1 MNWQDYQ
8 NNFKIRMTESGH
20 YTEQDIQYYLDYA
33 ETLHNN
39 QLPIIFNIKHLSE
52 LTGISTKYIYKIIY
66 AENNVLYENIKL
78 QKKNGGIRNINIPFP
93 NLAILQNWI
102 LKNILE
108 NIPISKFAKAY
119 HKNTSVRDNAK
130 FHRNQ
135 KKVLKL
141 DIKDFFGSILH
152 KDIFYIFY
160 NLGYTKSISDTLVKI
175 TTLDNRGVPQGAA
188 TSPYISNL
196 ILKNFDEEI
205 GNFCIK
211 KNIRYSRYADDMTFS
226 GDFDEKII
234 IRLVK
239 RKLKKRR
246 LTLNTL
252 KTKIFTNNEKQIVT
266 GIIVNKKLQ
275 LDISVRK
282 NIRLEV
288 YFLEKN
294 PYEHLSRIS
303 DDVNIQEKYLLSLI
317 GKINY
322 ALHINPKDQR
332 MIEYKNT
339 VYIILKEIFP

>member
-1 MNWQDYQ
+1 MNWHDYQ
-8 NNFKIRMTESGH
+8 NNFKIRMIESGL
-20 YTEQDIQYYLDYA
+20 YTEQDIQNYLDYA
-33 ETLHNN
+33 EILHNN

-108 NIPISKFAKAY
+108 NITISKFAKAY

-160 NLGYTKSISDTLVKI
+160 NSGYTKSVSDTLVRI

-239 RKLKKRR
+239 RKLKKRK
-246 LTLNTL
+246 LTLNTS

-288 YFLEKN
+288 YFLKKN
-294 PYEHLSRIS
+294 PHEHLSRIS
-303 DDVNIQEKYLLSLI
+303 DDVNSQEKYLLSLI

-322 ALHINPKDQR
+322 ALYINPKDQK
-332 MIEYKNT
+332 MIEYKNI